1 MAAGPL
7 FAGIAAGSAAVNT
20 LSALIKR
27 SKGSRRAVLL
37 EVRENLALLHES
49 LTHDLSADATVRR
62 LEDRVFRSLWGSNFS
77 FAALQRRRVS
87 PASAAGFASLERYVG
102 WRTERLFE
110 TLFGRISHL
119 KKIVEIGYDP
129 ARVLIRRRLR
139 NLFLLHLLLV
149 RHLES

>member
-1 MAAGPL
+1 VATGPL

-20 LSALIKR
+20 VSALVKR
-27 SKGSRRAVLL
+27 AKGRRRALLL
-37 EVRENLALLHES
+37 ELRENLALLHES
-49 LTHDLSADATVRR
+49 LSQYLSADETVRR
-62 LEDRVFRSLWGSNFS
+62 LEQEVFRSLWGTNFS

-87 PASAAGFASLERYVG
+87 RAAARGFPLLERYVG

-110 TLFGRISHL
+110 TLYARIGHL
-119 KKIVEIGYDP
+119 KRIVEIGYDP
-129 ARVLIRRRLR
+129 ARVRMRRRLA